1 MGFHAVI
8 MDNYGIFRGVHG
20 ALMVTSWG
28 FTLNQ
33 TWQAIP
39 NPSTNGNFQQNI
51 NYKCTI
57 PEFLWDGL

>member
-1 MGFHAVI
+1 
-8 MDNYGIFRGVHG
+8 
-20 ALMVTSWG
+20 MVTSWG

-39 NPSTNGNFQQNI
+39 NPSNGNVQGNI